1 MGSVLDSASVTG
13 TMAAQIRSA
22 TDTTR
27 AGGLALMA
35 SSFVLSLWAGRSLTR
50 VLAACSAGAWR
61 ITGRASRATLRMAGT
76 VTGLVTALIL
86 MLAFMNR
93 VREDFSLPFAT
104 TSWAATAVVLCVA
117 WFVVSWSLP
126 RGTTDPGALL
136 PGAAL
141 TGLTLTALQWVMQY
155 YLPGRIERASD
166 LTGSLGIT
174 IAALGYL
181 FLIGRVMASS
191 LILNAVV
198 FERIGSVT
206 GLLFALPVLRR
217 IPERSPRL
225 AHFFDV
231 ERRPGADATPAG
243 AAGDLDLDAG
253 RRGATEA
260 R

>member
-1 MGSVLDSASVTG
+1 V
-13 TMAAQIRSA
+13 
-22 TDTTR
+22 
-27 AGGLALMA
+27 
-35 SSFVLSLWAGRSLTR
+35 
-50 VLAACSAGAWR
+50 
-61 ITGRASRATLRMAGT
+61 
-76 VTGLVTALIL
+76 
-86 MLAFMNR
+86 
-93 VREDFSLPFAT
+93 
-104 TSWAATAVVLCVA
+104 ATAIVLFVA

-141 TGLTLTALQWVMQY
+141 TGLTLTALQWIMQY
-155 YLPGRIERASD
+155 YLPGRIERAAD

-206 GLLFALPVLRR
+206 GLVFALPVLRR
-217 IPERSPRL
+217 VPERSPRL
-225 AHFFDV
+225 ARFFDV
-231 ERRPGADATPAG
+231 GPRPGPTPAAEVADAAPPV
-243 AAGDLDLDAG
+243 AAEDLDPGTG
-253 RRGATEA
+253 RRGATED